1 MRSNLGCTILQ
12 GSEKVGGLELLLRLL
27 GNRKDSEF
35 FEGKIADM
43 LELVSMIQGTG
54 AISEETFGKAGD
66 DERTTGRSAGR
77 DESGNL

>member
-1 MRSNLGCTILQ
+1 M
-12 GSEKVGGLELLLRLL
+12 LLRLL

-54 AISEETFGKAGD
+54 AISEETCGKAGD
-66 DERTTGRSAGR
+66 DERNTGRSAGR